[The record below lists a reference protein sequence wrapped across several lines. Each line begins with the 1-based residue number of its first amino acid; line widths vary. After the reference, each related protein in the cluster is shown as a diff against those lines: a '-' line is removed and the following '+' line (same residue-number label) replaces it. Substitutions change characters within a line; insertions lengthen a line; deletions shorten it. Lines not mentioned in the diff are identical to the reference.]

1 MSRTRV
7 LLGVPSSF
15 VLLTLK
21 SIGLTSNNEFKPLKS
36 FYFMSDVS
44 TFEKLS
50 FELI

>member
-21 SIGLTSNNEFKPLKS
+21 SIRLTSNDESRPLKS
-36 FYFMSDVS
+36 FYLTSDASTCENFKVS
-44 TFEKLS
+44 N
-50 FELI
+50 